1 MHDPTID
8 PTGRDARR
16 VRPRAG
22 ARGLGRPGAAGEPHA
37 PLAGPGAADLPEG
50 LARSIA
56 DCGFFPEL
64 VAEST
69 ALALGGQ
76 EVRAHLVHH
85 EATFVGEE
93 VHRHLTVLV
102 LTPSRLLVGHIDESS
117 ENPEGRLQAISSTE
131 SVPLSRLS
139 SVTLTR
145 VLDEP
150 ERGAGRVAEVWLA
163 ISWGTMRRVEMEP
176 AQCPDPSCE
185 LDHGYSGSLV
195 ADDLTVRM
203 SPAADGEDSVRALA
217 AFAATLQH
225 AVGEQR

>member
-1 MHDPTID
+1 M
-8 PTGRDARR
+8 
-16 VRPRAG
+16 
-22 ARGLGRPGAAGEPHA
+22 
-37 PLAGPGAADLPEG
+37 
-50 LARSIA
+50 
-56 DCGFFPEL
+56 
-64 VAEST
+64 
-69 ALALGGQ
+69 
-76 EVRAHLVHH
+76 HH

-102 LTPSRLLVGHIDESS
+102 LTETRLVVGHVDESTD
-117 ENPEGRLQAISSTE
+117 NPAGRLQAISSTE
-131 SVPLSRLS
+131 AVPVSRLS

-150 ERGAGRVAEVWLA
+150 ERGAGRVAEIWLA
-163 ISWGTMRRVEMEP
+163 IGWGTMRRVEMEP

-203 SPAADGEDSVRALA
+203 SPAADGEASVQALA
-217 AFAATLQH
+217 SFAATLQH